1 MVSPSAGPYGWDVT
15 TVDLSRLPT
24 GELGW
29 RALITYVL
37 ETDDRAERYFLE
49 AKSEANLSTKKDQ
62 AKVAK
67 FILGAANR
75 DKDLALRRFGGHAL
89 MVLGVGD
96 GAVVGVPAFEAKD
109 LAVTIQRLIGADG
122 PRWDFERIRVDDK
135 DVIVVV
141 VDPPTGEVWTCRAD
155 GEGLTDGTIYVR
167 ADGETRRATGDE
179 IRALIDRAKKQP
191 HFVDVDVAV
200 AGEVLALHI
209 DEAALTEWIPQEAE
223 RLRGMADADTR
234 NNFYGVRSLSLGAS
248 DTRSRGEFLAEVAGW
263 EKAAM
268 ANPTAGVVEL
278 AGRMNPDGIR
288 VQLTNRTRT
297 FLRDVRVDLVADCD
311 LIATEWI
318 QNDPDDPV
326 ELFDAPTEWG
336 KRSLTHLLGGG
347 RYSPSAITT
356 PANSHGIVLIKN
368 AKPAY
373 LTMHMGALRPEE
385 THISDD
391 DEVVLVMLSD
401 TPPDSVTLRWRATAQ
416 DVNDIFEGTCEVPV
430 RALDWRDAMRSILY
444 GEESAQEHE
453 A

>member
-1 MVSPSAGPYGWDVT
+1 MT
-15 TVDLSRLPT
+15 TADLSKLPT

-29 RALITYVL
+29 FALITYL
-37 ETDDRAERYFLE
+37 LKTDDRAERYFLE
-49 AKSEANLSTKKDQ
+49 VKSEVNLSTKKDQ

-75 DKDLALRRFGGHAL
+75 DKNLAHRRFGGHAL
-89 MVLGVGD
+89 MVLGVGH

-109 LAVTIQRLIGADG
+109 LAVAVQRLIGADG

-155 GEGLTDGTIYVR
+155 GDGLTDGTIYVR

-191 HFVDVDVAV
+191 QLVDVDVAV

-209 DEAALTEWIPQEAE
+209 DEAVLTEWISQESE
-223 RLRGMADADTR
+223 RLRGMADTDTR
-234 NNFYGVRSLSLGAS
+234 KNAYGIRSLSLGVD
-248 DTRSRGEFLAEVAGW
+248 DTRSREEFVAEVAEW

-268 ANPTAGVVEL
+268 ANPTAGVVDL
-278 AGRMNPDGIR
+278 AGRMNSSGIR

-297 FLRDVRVDLVADCD
+297 FLRDVRVDLVADGD
-311 LIATEWI
+311 LIATAWI
-318 QNDPDDPV
+318 ADDPDDPV
-326 ELFDAPTEWG
+326 KVFHAPMEWG
-336 KRSLTHLLGGG
+336 KRSYTHLLGIG
-347 RYSPSAITT
+347 RYSPSASMTS
-356 PANSHGIVLIKN
+356 ANSHGIVLIKT

-373 LTMHMGALRPEE
+373 LTMHMEALRPEE
-385 THISDD
+385 AHISDD

-401 TPPDSVTLRWRATAQ
+401 TPPDSVTLRWAVTAQ

-430 RALDWRDAMRSILY
+430 RALDWRQPIRTILY
-444 GEESAQEHE
+444 GEQPAQDHE